1 MAWSKK
7 RAKRRI
13 IHLRGFHYRVQSR
26 STAIWEQYHEYH
38 QHRPL
43 GSGIGL
49 LMLLDPETGCPIG
62 AHRGLK
68 QNKNKAS
75 Y

>member
-1 MAWSKK
+1 MAWSKR

-26 STAIWEQYHEYH
+26 SIAIWERFREQQHH
-38 QHRPL
+38 QF
-43 GSGIGL
+43 GSGID
-49 LMLLDPETGCPIG
+49 LMMLVNPTTGNPIG
-62 AHRGLK
+62 ADRGLK

>member
-1 MAWSKK
+1 MAWSKR
-7 RAKRRI
+7 RAKKRI
-13 IHLRGFHYRVQSR
+13 IHLRGFHYRVESR
-26 STAIWEQYHEYH
+26 SIKIWGQYHEYH
-38 QHRPL
+38 QHRLP

-49 LMLLDPETGCPIG
+49 LMLLNPETGIPIG
-62 AHRGLK
+62 AYRGLK

>member
-13 IHLRGFHYRVQSR
+13 IHLRGFHYRVESR
-26 STAIWEQYHEYH
+26 SIKIWEQYHEYH
-38 QHRPL
+38 QQRPY
-43 GSGIGL
+43 GSTVGL
-49 LMLLDPETGCPIG
+49 LMLLDPETGKPIG
-62 AHRGLK
+62 AYHGLK

>member
-1 MAWSKK
+1 MAWSKR

-13 IHLRGFHYRVQSR
+13 IRLRGFHYRVQSR
-26 STAIWEQYHEYH
+26 SVAIWEQYREEQLRHF
-38 QHRPL
+38 

-49 LMLLDPETGCPIG
+49 MMLVDPETGNPIG
-62 AHRGLK
+62 AYRGLK